1 MRIDHL
7 ALSLLCAA
15 LLGCAQSPASQ
26 LSPRSDTVRI
36 CQQGSACVDQHR
48 SVSTFQGAPVDAEA
62 ERRMAA
68 LTQLAENDP
77 KAAYD
82 LGMRLLRG
90 DGVERNS
97 YQGLEWLRKAG
108 DRGHVPAQAALG
120 KLYLM
125 GLEEMGSDP
134 AEAEAWLGR
143 AAARGDRESQR
154 LLPEAQAA
162 KKDEQRLYRWREA
175 YRTTWGH
182 WYYSAPY
189 YWVWGHSGW
198 YLR

>member
-1 MRIDHL
+1 MRNDLL
-7 ALSLLCAA
+7 AIPLATFA
-15 LLGCAQSPASQ
+15 LLGCVTQTPADQ
-26 LSPRSDTVRI
+26 LAPRSDTVRI
-36 CQQGSACVDQHR
+36 CQGNQCVDQHR
-48 SVSTFQGAPVDAEA
+48 GAVTFQPAATDPEA
-62 ERRMAA
+62 ERRLQA
-68 LTQLAENDP
+68 LTQIAERDP
-77 KAAYD
+77 KAAHD

-97 YQGLEWLRKAG
+97 YQGLEWLRKAA

-120 KLYLM
+120 KIYLM

-134 AEAEAWLGR
+134 AEAEAWLSR
-143 AAARGDRESQR
+143 AAAHGDRESQS

-175 YRTTWGH
+175 YRRTWGG
-182 WYYSAPY
+182 WYYGTPY
-189 YWVWGHSGW
+189 YWTWGSGGW